1 MKSIT
6 DERFRDL
13 YIGPDYADVKNLNE
27 SRELIPVPAEF
38 QEDVDLLRQKCDEIR
53 AQTNRPR
60 FSIRRNDS
68 LYRVTC
74 FDTTGGRPTFVIRQP
89 RSEVMPWERVELGVK
104 DKEFLMQKELRGAVI
119 VCGEM
124 GAGKTTLASSL
135 VVARLL
141 KYGDIAI
148 AIEDPPETP
157 VDGRHG
163 NGRCIQVDPRGNV
176 SSELENAVRS
186 GASII
191 YLGEARDQD
200 STIPVI
206 SAANN
211 GHFIISTTHASSES
225 DAIMRLVNMSDGRNE
240 NTAHALASGLAAVI
254 HIRLVE
260 KRVNTPVG
268 EKIVDK
274 LEYSML
280 RVWKD
285 LTVKGHIRNQSYHML
300 GQAGE
305 QQKTA
310 SRAGE

>member
-27 SRELIPVPAEF
+27 SRELIPVPSEF
-38 QEDVDLLRQKCDEIR
+38 EEDIDALRQQCDEIR
-53 AQTNRPR
+53 VQTNRPR
-60 FSIRRNDS
+60 FSIRRNES

-89 RSEVMPWERVELGVK
+89 RSEVMPWEKVDLGVK

-119 VCGEM
+119 ICGEM
-124 GAGKTTLASSL
+124 GSGKTTLASSL
-135 VVARLL
+135 VVARLVM
-141 KYGDIAI
+141 YGDIAV
-148 AIEDPPETP
+148 AIEDPPETAL
-157 VDGRHG
+157 DGRHG
-163 NGRCIQVDPRGNV
+163 SGRCIHVDPRGNV
-176 SSELENAVRS
+176 SGELENAVRS

-211 GHFIISTTHASSES
+211 GHFILSTTHASSEA
-225 DAIMRLVNMSDGRNE
+225 DAIMRLVNMCDGRYE
-240 NTAHALASGLAAVI
+240 NAAHALASGLAAVI
-254 HIRLVE
+254 HVRLVA
-260 KRVNTPVG
+260 KKVNTPMG
-268 EKIVDK
+268 EKTIDK

-280 RVWKD
+280 KVWKD
-285 LTVKGHIRNQSYHML
+285 PTVKGHIRSQNYHML